1 MDIQATKLEL
11 IQRLLQVKKE
21 SVLEKLQEILF
32 ANEEEIVAYTTD
44 GKPFMKEAYFAKV
57 QQGID
62 DIEKGNYFSDE
73 DFAREI
79 ETW

>member
-44 GKPFMKEAYFAKV
+44 GKPLMKEAYFAKV